1 MLVRFLTNAGELAAW
16 ARGEGFEHLC
26 PSAWHLSVV
35 RIDERSPPGPLDSLP
50 LTVES
55 SLDRKL
61 ARMGGLIALM
71 FQSAAVSE
79 RHDTLRLAGGCWD
92 YTIYRPH
99 VSFMVDDGRDLRSA
113 RPFHG
118 PLRFG
123 PEIIDRGW

>member
-1 MLVRFLTNAGELAAW
+1 MLVRFLTNAGEVAAW

-35 RIDERSPPGPLDSLP
+35 RIDGRSPPGPLDSLP

-55 SLDRKL
+55 SLDRKV
-61 ARMGGLIALM
+61 ARMGGLIALA
-71 FQSAAVSE
+71 FQSPALSE
-79 RHDTLRLAGGCWD
+79 RHDALRLAGGCWD
-92 YTIYRPH
+92 FTIYRPH
-99 VSFMVDDGRDLRSA
+99 VSFMVDDGRDLRGI
-113 RPFHG
+113 RPFGG